1 MANLLLLTDDEDLF
15 LRQAIEAWSA
25 VYAGDEEFELHRVDR
40 FNVTRKLDGK
50 YTEAEV
56 EEIGTVA
63 LGMMMT

>member
-1 MANLLLLTDDEDLF
+1 MSKLLLLSDEEDLF

-25 VYAGDEEFELHRVDR
+25 VYAGDSDVEQHRGSR
-40 FNVTRKLDGK
+40 WNVMRKLDGK

-63 LGMMMT
+63 LGMMM